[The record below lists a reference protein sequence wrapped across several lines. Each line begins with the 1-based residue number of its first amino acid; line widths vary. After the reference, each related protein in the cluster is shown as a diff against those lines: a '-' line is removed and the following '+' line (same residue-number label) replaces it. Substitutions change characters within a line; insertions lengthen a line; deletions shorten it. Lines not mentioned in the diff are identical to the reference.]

1 MKKNIILY
9 SFIALLSGTAG
20 CSDMLDEYPLDAI
33 SPETYYN
40 NADELRSA
48 TNQFYGMFPGAAS
61 GYTESADVV
70 CIFNLP
76 AEVQGIRTVPTS
88 GGGWNWEYLR
98 AVNFYLSH
106 SVRCDDVD
114 AREHFDG
121 IARFF
126 RAYFYFEKV
135 KRFGEVPWFDRE
147 LSSTDP
153 ELFRPRD
160 SRDFIMDKI
169 LDDLTYAINNIS
181 DKKDLYNVTHWTALA
196 LKSRICLF
204 EGTFRKYHGIPGY
217 EKFLNECATASKLF
231 IDNAPYAIYQTGA
244 QPYRDLFSSMNAI
257 EEEVILARDYD
268 RSQNVMHEANANT
281 LSPTYGRPGMNKKI
295 VNSYLMTNGDR
306 FTDQPGYETMQYY
319 DEMQNRD
326 PRLTQTVV
334 GPGYMRINSD
344 AVSSPNFGAS
354 TTGYQITKWVTDA
367 SGDGYLGSSNDYIL
381 FRAAEVYLN
390 YAEAKAELGTLT
402 TGYQITKWV
411 TDASGDGYL
420 GSSNDYI
427 LFRAAEVYLN
437 YAEAKAELGTLT
449 QEDLKI
455 SIKKIRDRVG
465 MPNIDMD
472 AANANP
478 DPYLCAL
485 ESGYQN
491 VTGPNKGVILEIR
504 RERTIEL
511 LLEGFRYYDIIRWKE
526 GKVFEQPYKG
536 MYFPG
541 LTQGSG
547 DNRYDV
553 FDMNDGT
560 VGDKEK
566 VDICIY
572 TGKKPSVK
580 NIRKFYKLGDEFVLT
595 DGDKGN
601 IICHD
606 IEKEPRQWRE
616 DRDYLYP
623 IPTQERLLSNGTL
636 SQNPNWNDGL
646 DF

>member
-61 GYTESADVV
+61 GYTESAEVV

-160 SRDFIMDKI
+160 SRDIIMDKI

-354 TTGYQITKWVTDA
+354 
-367 SGDGYLGSSNDYIL
+367 
-381 FRAAEVYLN
+381 
-390 YAEAKAELGTLT
+390 T

>member
-169 LDDLTYAINNIS
+169 LDDLTYAIDNIS

-204 EGTFRKYHGIPGY
+204 EGTFRKYHGVPGY

-306 FTDQPGYETMQYY
+306 FTDQPGYEPMQYY
-319 DEMQNRD
+319 DDMQNRA

-402 TGYQITKWV
+402 
-411 TDASGDGYL
+411 
-420 GSSNDYI
+420 
-427 LFRAAEVYLN
+427 
-437 YAEAKAELGTLT
+437 
-449 QEDLKI
+449 QEDLEI
-455 SIKKIRDRVG
+455 SIKKIRDRVS

-572 TGKKPSVK
+572 TDKKPSVK

-636 SQNPNWNDGL
+636 SQNPNWDDGL

>member
-70 CIFNLP
+70 CTFNLP

-204 EGTFRKYHGIPGY
+204 EGTYRKYHGIPGY
-217 EKFLNECATASKLF
+217 EKFLDECATASKLF
-231 IDNAPYAIYQTGA
+231 IDNAPYAIYKTGA

-268 RSQNVMHEANANT
+268 RAQNVMHEANANT

-344 AVSSPNFGAS
+344 KVESPNFSSS
-354 TTGYQITKWVTDA
+354 TTGYQI
-367 SGDGYLGSSNDYIL
+367 I
-381 FRAAEVYLN
+381 
-390 YAEAKAELGTLT
+390 
-402 TGYQITKWV
+402 KWV

-449 QEDLKI
+449 QEDLEI

-526 GKVFEQPYKG
+526 GKIFEQPYKG

-541 LTQGSG
+541 LTKGSG
-547 DNRYDV
+547 ENRYDV

-606 IEKEPRQWRE
+606 IEKEPRQWNE
-616 DRDYLYP
+616 ERDYFFP
-623 IPTQERLLSNGTL
+623 IPTTERSLTNGALT
-636 SQNPNWNDGL
+636 QNPGWNDGL

>member
-20 CSDMLDEYPLDAI
+20 CSDMLDQYPLDAI

-70 CIFNLP
+70 CTFNLP

-204 EGTFRKYHGIPGY
+204 EGTYRKYHGIPGY
-217 EKFLNECATASKLF
+217 EKFLDECATASKLF
-231 IDNAPYAIYQTGA
+231 IDNAPYAIYKTGA

-268 RSQNVMHEANANT
+268 RAQNVMHEANANT

-344 AVSSPNFGAS
+344 KVESPNFSSS
-354 TTGYQITKWVTDA
+354 TTGYQIIKWVTDA
-367 SGDGYLGSSNDYIL
+367 SGDGYM
-381 FRAAEVYLN
+381 
-390 YAEAKAELGTLT
+390 
-402 TGYQITKWV
+402 
-411 TDASGDGYL
+411 

-449 QEDLKI
+449 QDDLKI

-465 MPNIDMD
+465 MPNIDML

-478 DPYLCAL
+478 DPYLCAP
-485 ESGYQN
+485 ETGYRN
-491 VTGPNKGVILEIR
+491 VTDPNKGVILEIR

-526 GKVFEQPYKG
+526 GKIFEQPYKG

-541 LTQGSG
+541 LTKGSG
-547 DNRYDV
+547 ENRYDV
-553 FDMNDGT
+553 FDMNDGIA
-560 VGDKEK
+560 GDKEK

-580 NIRKFYKLGDEFVLT
+580 NIRKFYKLGEEFVLT

-636 SQNPNWNDGL
+636 SQNPNWDDGL

>member
-20 CSDMLDEYPLDAI
+20 CSDMLDQYPLDAI

-70 CIFNLP
+70 CTFNLP

-204 EGTFRKYHGIPGY
+204 EGTYRKYHGIPGY
-217 EKFLNECATASKLF
+217 EKFLDECATASKLF
-231 IDNAPYAIYQTGA
+231 IDNAPYAIYKTGA

-268 RSQNVMHEANANT
+268 RAQNVMHEANANT

-334 GPGYMRINSD
+334 GPGYMRINSTT
-344 AVSSPNFGAS
+344 VSSPNFGAS

-402 TGYQITKWV
+402 
-411 TDASGDGYL
+411 
-420 GSSNDYI
+420 
-427 LFRAAEVYLN
+427 
-437 YAEAKAELGTLT
+437 
-449 QEDLKI
+449 QEDLEI

-465 MPNIDMD
+465 MPNIDMF

-478 DPYLCAL
+478 DPYLCAP
-485 ESGYQN
+485 ETGYRN
-491 VTGPNKGVILEIR
+491 VTDPNKGVILEIR

-511 LLEGFRYYDIIRWKE
+511 CLEGHRYYDIIRWKE
-526 GKVFEQPYKG
+526 GKMFEQPFLG

-553 FDMNDGT
+553 FDMNDGIA
-560 VGDKEK
+560 GDKEK

-580 NIRKFYKLGDEFVLT
+580 NIRKFYKLGEEFVLT

-606 IEKEPRQWRE
+606 IEKEPRQWNE
-616 DRDYLYP
+616 ERDYFFP
-623 IPTQERLLSNGTL
+623 IPTTERSLTNGALT
-636 SQNPNWNDGL
+636 QNPGWNDGL

>member
-402 TGYQITKWV
+402 
-411 TDASGDGYL
+411 
-420 GSSNDYI
+420 
-427 LFRAAEVYLN
+427 
-437 YAEAKAELGTLT
+437 

-511 LLEGFRYYDIIRWKE
+511 CLEGHRYYDIIRWKE
-526 GKVFEQPYKG
+526 GKMFEQPFLG

-560 VGDKEK
+560 VGDTEK

-580 NIRKFYKLGDEFVLT
+580 NIRKFYKLGEEFVLT

-606 IEKEPRQWRE
+606 IEKEPRQWNE
-616 DRDYLYP
+616 DRDYFFP
-623 IPTQERLLSNGTL
+623 IPTTERSLTNGALT
-636 SQNPNWNDGL
+636 QNPGWNDGL

>member
-76 AEVQGIRTVPTS
+76 AEVQGIRTVPSS

-402 TGYQITKWV
+402 
-411 TDASGDGYL
+411 
-420 GSSNDYI
+420 
-427 LFRAAEVYLN
+427 
-437 YAEAKAELGTLT
+437 

>member
-20 CSDMLDEYPLDAI
+20 CSDMLDQYPLDAI

-70 CIFNLP
+70 CTFNLP

-204 EGTFRKYHGIPGY
+204 EGTYRKYHGIPGY
-217 EKFLNECATASKLF
+217 EKFLDECATASKLF
-231 IDNAPYAIYQTGA
+231 IDNAPYAIYKTGA

-268 RSQNVMHEANANT
+268 RAQNVMHEANANT

-334 GPGYMRINSD
+334 GPGYMRINSTT
-344 AVSSPNFGAS
+344 VSSPNFGAS

-402 TGYQITKWV
+402 Q
-411 TDASGDGYL
+411 D
-420 GSSNDYI
+420 
-427 LFRAAEVYLN
+427 
-437 YAEAKAELGTLT
+437 
-449 QEDLKI
+449 DLKI

-465 MPNIDMD
+465 MPNIDML

-478 DPYLCAL
+478 DPYLCAP
-485 ESGYQN
+485 ETGYRN

-511 LLEGFRYYDIIRWKE
+511 CLEGHRYYDIIRWKE
-526 GKVFEQPYKG
+526 GKIFEQPYKG

-541 LTQGSG
+541 LTKGSG
-547 DNRYDV
+547 ENRYDV
-553 FDMNDGT
+553 FDMNDGIA
-560 VGDKEK
+560 GDKEK

-580 NIRKFYKLGDEFVLT
+580 NIRKFYKLGEEFVLT

-606 IEKEPRQWRE
+606 IEKEPRQWNE
-616 DRDYLYP
+616 ERDYFFP
-623 IPTQERLLSNGTL
+623 IPTTERSLTNGALT
-636 SQNPNWNDGL
+636 QNPGWNDGL

>member
-135 KRFGEVPWFDRE
+135 KRFSEVPWFDRE

-402 TGYQITKWV
+402 
-411 TDASGDGYL
+411 
-420 GSSNDYI
+420 
-427 LFRAAEVYLN
+427 
-437 YAEAKAELGTLT
+437 

-465 MPNIDMD
+465 MPNIDML

-478 DPYLCAL
+478 DPYLCAP
-485 ESGYQN
+485 ETGYRN

-526 GKVFEQPYKG
+526 GKMFEQPFLG

-553 FDMNDGT
+553 FDMNDGIA
-560 VGDKEK
+560 GDKEK

-580 NIRKFYKLGDEFVLT
+580 NIRKFYKLGEEFVLT

-606 IEKEPRQWRE
+606 IEKEPRQWNE
-616 DRDYLYP
+616 ERDYFFP
-623 IPTQERLLSNGTL
+623 IPTTERSLTNGALT
-636 SQNPNWNDGL
+636 QNPGWNDGL

>member
-204 EGTFRKYHGIPGY
+204 EGTFRKYRGIPGY

-354 TTGYQITKWVTDA
+354 
-367 SGDGYLGSSNDYIL
+367 
-381 FRAAEVYLN
+381 
-390 YAEAKAELGTLT
+390 T

>member
-70 CIFNLP
+70 CTFNLP

-268 RSQNVMHEANANT
+268 RAQNVMHEANANT

-402 TGYQITKWV
+402 Q
-411 TDASGDGYL
+411 D
-420 GSSNDYI
+420 
-427 LFRAAEVYLN
+427 
-437 YAEAKAELGTLT
+437 
-449 QEDLKI
+449 DLKI

-526 GKVFEQPYKG
+526 GKIFEQPYKG

-636 SQNPNWNDGL
+636 SQNPNWDDGL

>member
-402 TGYQITKWV
+402 Q
-411 TDASGDGYL
+411 D
-420 GSSNDYI
+420 
-427 LFRAAEVYLN
+427 
-437 YAEAKAELGTLT
+437 
-449 QEDLKI
+449 DLKI

-580 NIRKFYKLGDEFVLT
+580 NIRKFYKLGEEFVLT

-606 IEKEPRQWRE
+606 IEKEPRQWNE
-616 DRDYLYP
+616 ERDYFFP
-623 IPTQERLLSNGTL
+623 IPTTERSLTNGALT
-636 SQNPNWNDGL
+636 QNPGWNDGL

>member
-20 CSDMLDEYPLDAI
+20 CSDMLDQYPLDAI

-70 CIFNLP
+70 CTFNLP

-204 EGTFRKYHGIPGY
+204 EGTYRKYHGIPGY
-217 EKFLNECATASKLF
+217 EKFLDECATTSKLF
-231 IDNAPYAIYQTGA
+231 IDNAPYAIYKTGA

-268 RSQNVMHEANANT
+268 RAQNVMHEANANT

-334 GPGYMRINSD
+334 GPGYMRINSTT
-344 AVSSPNFGAS
+344 VSSPNFGAS

-402 TGYQITKWV
+402 Q
-411 TDASGDGYL
+411 D
-420 GSSNDYI
+420 
-427 LFRAAEVYLN
+427 
-437 YAEAKAELGTLT
+437 
-449 QEDLKI
+449 DLKI

-601 IICHD
+601 IICHA

-636 SQNPNWNDGL
+636 SQNPNWDDGL

>member
-344 AVSSPNFGAS
+344 KVESPNFSSS
-354 TTGYQITKWVTDA
+354 TTGYQIIKWVTDA
-367 SGDGYLGSSNDYIL
+367 SGDGYM
-381 FRAAEVYLN
+381 
-390 YAEAKAELGTLT
+390 
-402 TGYQITKWV
+402 
-411 TDASGDGYL
+411 

-606 IEKEPRQWRE
+606 IEKEPRQW
-616 DRDYLYP
+616 
-623 IPTQERLLSNGTL
+623 
-636 SQNPNWNDGL
+636 
-646 DF
+646 

>member
-20 CSDMLDEYPLDAI
+20 CSDMLDQYPLDAI

-70 CIFNLP
+70 CTFNLP

-204 EGTFRKYHGIPGY
+204 EGTYRKYHGIPGY
-217 EKFLNECATASKLF
+217 EKFLDECATASKLF
-231 IDNAPYAIYQTGA
+231 IDNAPYAIYKTGA

-268 RSQNVMHEANANT
+268 RAQNVMHEANANT

-334 GPGYMRINSD
+334 GPGYMRINSTT
-344 AVSSPNFGAS
+344 VSSPNFGAS

-402 TGYQITKWV
+402 
-411 TDASGDGYL
+411 
-420 GSSNDYI
+420 
-427 LFRAAEVYLN
+427 
-437 YAEAKAELGTLT
+437 
-449 QEDLKI
+449 QEDLEI

-465 MPNIDMD
+465 MPNIDML

-478 DPYLCAL
+478 DPYLCAP
-485 ESGYQN
+485 ETGYRN

-526 GKVFEQPYKG
+526 GKMFEQPFLG

-580 NIRKFYKLGDEFVLT
+580 NIRKFYKLGEEFVLT

-606 IEKEPRQWRE
+606 IEKEPRQWNE
-616 DRDYLYP
+616 ERDYFFP
-623 IPTQERLLSNGTL
+623 IPTTERSLTNGALT
-636 SQNPNWNDGL
+636 QNPGWNDGL

>member
-76 AEVQGIRTVPTS
+76 AKVQGIRTVPTS

-169 LDDLTYAINNIS
+169 LDDLTYAIDNIS

-204 EGTFRKYHGIPGY
+204 EGTFRKYHGVPGY

-344 AVSSPNFGAS
+344 KVESPNFSSS
-354 TTGYQITKWVTDA
+354 TTGYQIIKWVTDA
-367 SGDGYLGSSNDYIL
+367 SGDGYM
-381 FRAAEVYLN
+381 
-390 YAEAKAELGTLT
+390 
-402 TGYQITKWV
+402 
-411 TDASGDGYL
+411 

-449 QEDLKI
+449 QEDLEI

-465 MPNIDMD
+465 MPNIDML

-478 DPYLCAL
+478 DPYLCAP
-485 ESGYQN
+485 ETGYRN
-491 VTGPNKGVILEIR
+491 VTDPNKGVILEIR

-511 LLEGFRYYDIIRWKE
+511 CLEGHRYYDIIRWKE
-526 GKVFEQPYKG
+526 GKMFEQPFLG

-553 FDMNDGT
+553 FDMNDGIA
-560 VGDKEK
+560 GDKEK

-580 NIRKFYKLGDEFVLT
+580 NIRKFYKLGEEFVLT

-606 IEKEPRQWRE
+606 IEKEPRQWNE
-616 DRDYLYP
+616 ERDYFFP
-623 IPTQERLLSNGTL
+623 IPTTERSLTNGALT
-636 SQNPNWNDGL
+636 QNPGWNDGL

>member
-20 CSDMLDEYPLDAI
+20 CSDMLDQYPLDAI

-70 CIFNLP
+70 CTFNLP

-204 EGTFRKYHGIPGY
+204 EGTYRKYHGIPGY
-217 EKFLNECATASKLF
+217 EKFLDECATASKLF
-231 IDNAPYAIYQTGA
+231 IDNAPYAIYKTGA

-268 RSQNVMHEANANT
+268 RAQNVMHEANANT

-334 GPGYMRINSD
+334 GPGYMRINSTT
-344 AVSSPNFGAS
+344 VSSPNFGAS
-354 TTGYQITKWVTDA
+354 
-367 SGDGYLGSSNDYIL
+367 
-381 FRAAEVYLN
+381 
-390 YAEAKAELGTLT
+390 T

-541 LTQGSG
+541 LTKGSG
-547 DNRYDV
+547 ENRYDV

-636 SQNPNWNDGL
+636 SQNPNWDDGL

>member
-20 CSDMLDEYPLDAI
+20 CSDMLDQYPLDAI

-70 CIFNLP
+70 CTFNLP

-204 EGTFRKYHGIPGY
+204 EGTYRKYHGIPGY
-217 EKFLNECATASKLF
+217 EKFLDECATTSKLF
-231 IDNAPYAIYQTGA
+231 IDNAPYAIYKTGA

-268 RSQNVMHEANANT
+268 RAQNVMHEANANT

-344 AVSSPNFGAS
+344 KVESPNFSSS

-367 SGDGYLGSSNDYIL
+367 SGDGYM
-381 FRAAEVYLN
+381 
-390 YAEAKAELGTLT
+390 
-402 TGYQITKWV
+402 
-411 TDASGDGYL
+411 

-449 QEDLKI
+449 QEDLEI

-526 GKVFEQPYKG
+526 GKMFEQPFLG

-553 FDMNDGT
+553 FDMNDGIA
-560 VGDKEK
+560 GDKEK

-636 SQNPNWNDGL
+636 SQNPNWDDGL

>member
-20 CSDMLDEYPLDAI
+20 CSDMLDQYPLDAI

-70 CIFNLP
+70 CTFNLP

-204 EGTFRKYHGIPGY
+204 EGTYRKYHGIPGY
-217 EKFLNECATASKLF
+217 EKFLDECATASKLF
-231 IDNAPYAIYQTGA
+231 IDNAPYAIYKTGA

-268 RSQNVMHEANANT
+268 RAQNVMHEANANT

-306 FTDQPGYETMQYY
+306 FTDQPGYKTMQYY

-334 GPGYMRINSD
+334 GPGYMRINSTT
-344 AVSSPNFGAS
+344 VSSPNFGAS

-367 SGDGYLGSSNDYIL
+367 SGDGYM
-381 FRAAEVYLN
+381 
-390 YAEAKAELGTLT
+390 
-402 TGYQITKWV
+402 
-411 TDASGDGYL
+411 

-449 QEDLKI
+449 QDDLKI

-526 GKVFEQPYKG
+526 GKMFEQPFLG

-553 FDMNDGT
+553 FDMNDGIA
-560 VGDKEK
+560 GDKEK

-580 NIRKFYKLGDEFVLT
+580 NIRKFYKLGEEFVLT

-636 SQNPNWNDGL
+636 SQNPNWDDGL

>member
-344 AVSSPNFGAS
+344 KVESPNFSSS
-354 TTGYQITKWVTDA
+354 TTGYQIIKWVTDA
-367 SGDGYLGSSNDYIL
+367 SGDGYM
-381 FRAAEVYLN
+381 
-390 YAEAKAELGTLT
+390 
-402 TGYQITKWV
+402 
-411 TDASGDGYL
+411 

-553 FDMNDGT
+553 FDMNDGIA
-560 VGDKEK
+560 GDKEK

-580 NIRKFYKLGDEFVLT
+580 NIRKFYKLGEEFVLT

-606 IEKEPRQWRE
+606 IEKEPRQWNE
-616 DRDYLYP
+616 ERDYFFP
-623 IPTQERLLSNGTL
+623 IPTTERSLTNGALT
-636 SQNPNWNDGL
+636 QNPGWNDGL

>member
-70 CIFNLP
+70 CTFNLP

-204 EGTFRKYHGIPGY
+204 EGTYRKYHGIPGY
-217 EKFLNECATASKLF
+217 EKFLDECATASKLF
-231 IDNAPYAIYQTGA
+231 IDNAPYAIYKTGA

-268 RSQNVMHEANANT
+268 RAQNVMHEANANT

-334 GPGYMRINSD
+334 GPGYMRINSTT
-344 AVSSPNFGAS
+344 VSSPNFGAS

-402 TGYQITKWV
+402 Q
-411 TDASGDGYL
+411 D
-420 GSSNDYI
+420 
-427 LFRAAEVYLN
+427 
-437 YAEAKAELGTLT
+437 
-449 QEDLKI
+449 DLKI

-526 GKVFEQPYKG
+526 GKIFEQPYKG

-541 LTQGSG
+541 LTKGSG
-547 DNRYDV
+547 ENRYDV

-606 IEKEPRQWRE
+606 IEKEPRQWNE
-616 DRDYLYP
+616 ERDYFFP
-623 IPTQERLLSNGTL
+623 IPTTERSLTNGALT
-636 SQNPNWNDGL
+636 QNPGWNDGL

>member
-20 CSDMLDEYPLDAI
+20 CSDMLDQYPLDAI

-70 CIFNLP
+70 CTFNLP

-204 EGTFRKYHGIPGY
+204 EGTYRKYHGIPGY
-217 EKFLNECATASKLF
+217 EKFLDECATASKLF
-231 IDNAPYAIYQTGA
+231 IDNAPYAIYKTGA

-268 RSQNVMHEANANT
+268 RAQNVMHEANANT

-334 GPGYMRINSD
+334 GPGYMRINSTT
-344 AVSSPNFGAS
+344 VSSPNFGAS

-367 SGDGYLGSSNDYIL
+367 SGDGYM
-381 FRAAEVYLN
+381 
-390 YAEAKAELGTLT
+390 
-402 TGYQITKWV
+402 
-411 TDASGDGYL
+411 

-449 QEDLKI
+449 QDDLKI

-526 GKVFEQPYKG
+526 GKIFEQPYKG

-541 LTQGSG
+541 LTKGSG
-547 DNRYDV
+547 ENRYDV
-553 FDMNDGT
+553 FDMNDGIA
-560 VGDKEK
+560 GDKEK

-580 NIRKFYKLGDEFVLT
+580 NIRKFYKLGEEFVLT

-606 IEKEPRQWRE
+606 IEKEPRQWNE
-616 DRDYLYP
+616 ERDYFFP
-623 IPTQERLLSNGTL
+623 IPTTERSLTNGALT
-636 SQNPNWNDGL
+636 QNPGWNDGL

>member
-20 CSDMLDEYPLDAI
+20 CSDMLDQYPLDAI

-70 CIFNLP
+70 CTFNLP

-88 GGGWNWEYLR
+88 GGGWNWVYLR

-181 DKKDLYNVTHWTALA
+181 DKKDLYNETHWTALA

-204 EGTFRKYHGIPGY
+204 EGTYRKYHGIPGY
-217 EKFLNECATASKLF
+217 EKFLDECATASKLF
-231 IDNAPYAIYQTGA
+231 IDNAPYAIYKTGA

-268 RSQNVMHEANANT
+268 RAQNVMHEANANT

-334 GPGYMRINSD
+334 GPGYMRINSTT
-344 AVSSPNFGAS
+344 VSSPNFGAS
-354 TTGYQITKWVTDA
+354 TTGYQIIKWVTDA
-367 SGDGYLGSSNDYIL
+367 SGDGYM
-381 FRAAEVYLN
+381 
-390 YAEAKAELGTLT
+390 
-402 TGYQITKWV
+402 
-411 TDASGDGYL
+411 

-449 QEDLKI
+449 QEYLKI
-455 SIKKIRDRVG
+455 SNNKIRDRVG
-465 MPNIDMD
+465 MPNIDML

-478 DPYLCAL
+478 DPYLCAP
-485 ESGYQN
+485 ETGYRN

-511 LLEGFRYYDIIRWKE
+511 CLEGHRYYDIIRWKE
-526 GKVFEQPYKG
+526 GKMFEQPFLG

-560 VGDKEK
+560 VGDGEK

-572 TGKKPSVK
+572 TGKKPSVR
-580 NIRKFYKLGDEFVLT
+580 NIRKFYKLGEEFVLT

-606 IEKEPRQWRE
+606 IEKEPRQWNE
-616 DRDYLYP
+616 ERDYFFP
-623 IPTQERLLSNGTL
+623 IPTTERSLTNGALT
-636 SQNPNWNDGL
+636 QNPGWNDGL

>member
-295 VNSYLMTNGDR
+295 VNSYLMTDGTR
-306 FTDQPGYETMQYY
+306 FTDQPGYKTMQYY

-344 AVSSPNFGAS
+344 KVESPNFSSS
-354 TTGYQITKWVTDA
+354 TTGYQIIKWVTDA
-367 SGDGYLGSSNDYIL
+367 SGDGYM
-381 FRAAEVYLN
+381 
-390 YAEAKAELGTLT
+390 
-402 TGYQITKWV
+402 
-411 TDASGDGYL
+411 

-511 LLEGFRYYDIIRWKE
+511 CLEGHRYYDIIRWKE
-526 GKVFEQPYKG
+526 GKMFEQPFLG

-553 FDMNDGT
+553 FDMNDGIA
-560 VGDKEK
+560 GDKEK

-580 NIRKFYKLGDEFVLT
+580 NIRKFYKLGEEFVLT

-606 IEKEPRQWRE
+606 IEKEPRQWNE
-616 DRDYLYP
+616 ERDYFFP
-623 IPTQERLLSNGTL
+623 IPTTERSLTNGALT
-636 SQNPNWNDGL
+636 QNPGWNDGL

>member
-169 LDDLTYAINNIS
+169 LDDLTYAIDNIS

-204 EGTFRKYHGIPGY
+204 EGTFRKYHGVPGY

-402 TGYQITKWV
+402 
-411 TDASGDGYL
+411 
-420 GSSNDYI
+420 
-427 LFRAAEVYLN
+427 
-437 YAEAKAELGTLT
+437 
-449 QEDLKI
+449 QEDLEI
-455 SIKKIRDRVG
+455 SIKKIRDRVS

-526 GKVFEQPYKG
+526 GKVFEQPYK
-536 MYFPG
+536 
-541 LTQGSG
+541 G

-636 SQNPNWNDGL
+636 SQNPNWDDGL

>member
-295 VNSYLMTNGDR
+295 VNSYLMTDGTR
-306 FTDQPGYETMQYY
+306 FTDQPGYKTMQYY

-344 AVSSPNFGAS
+344 KVESPNFSSS
-354 TTGYQITKWVTDA
+354 TTGYQIIKWVTDA
-367 SGDGYLGSSNDYIL
+367 SGDGYM
-381 FRAAEVYLN
+381 
-390 YAEAKAELGTLT
+390 
-402 TGYQITKWV
+402 
-411 TDASGDGYL
+411 

-449 QEDLKI
+449 QEDLEI

-465 MPNIDMD
+465 MPNIDML

-478 DPYLCAL
+478 DPYLCAP
-485 ESGYQN
+485 ETGYRN
-491 VTGPNKGVILEIR
+491 VTDPNKGVILEIR

-511 LLEGFRYYDIIRWKE
+511 CLEGHRYYDIIRWKE
-526 GKVFEQPYKG
+526 GKMFEQPFLG

-553 FDMNDGT
+553 FDMNDGIA
-560 VGDKEK
+560 GDKEK

-580 NIRKFYKLGDEFVLT
+580 NIRKFYKLGEEFVLT

-606 IEKEPRQWRE
+606 IEKEPRQWNE
-616 DRDYLYP
+616 ERDYFFP
-623 IPTQERLLSNGTL
+623 IPTTERSLTNGALT
-636 SQNPNWNDGL
+636 QNPGWNDGL

>member
-354 TTGYQITKWVTDA
+354 TTGYQI
-367 SGDGYLGSSNDYIL
+367 I
-381 FRAAEVYLN
+381 
-390 YAEAKAELGTLT
+390 
-402 TGYQITKWV
+402 KWV

-636 SQNPNWNDGL
+636 SQNPNWDDGL

>member
-344 AVSSPNFGAS
+344 KVESPNFSSS
-354 TTGYQITKWVTDA
+354 TTGYQIIKWVTDA
-367 SGDGYLGSSNDYIL
+367 SGDGYM
-381 FRAAEVYLN
+381 
-390 YAEAKAELGTLT
+390 
-402 TGYQITKWV
+402 
-411 TDASGDGYL
+411 

-449 QEDLKI
+449 QDDLKI

>member
-98 AVNFYLSH
+98 AVNLYLSH

-169 LDDLTYAINNIS
+169 LDDLTYAIDNIS

-204 EGTFRKYHGIPGY
+204 EGTFRKYHGVPGY

-402 TGYQITKWV
+402 
-411 TDASGDGYL
+411 
-420 GSSNDYI
+420 
-427 LFRAAEVYLN
+427 
-437 YAEAKAELGTLT
+437 
-449 QEDLKI
+449 QEDLEI
-455 SIKKIRDRVG
+455 SIKKIRDRVS

-636 SQNPNWNDGL
+636 SQNPNWDDGL

>member
-20 CSDMLDEYPLDAI
+20 CSDMLDQYPLDAI

-70 CIFNLP
+70 CTFNLP

-204 EGTFRKYHGIPGY
+204 EGTYRKYHGIPGY
-217 EKFLNECATASKLF
+217 EKFLDECATASKLF
-231 IDNAPYAIYQTGA
+231 IDNAPYAIYKTGA

-268 RSQNVMHEANANT
+268 RAQNVMHEANANT

-334 GPGYMRINSD
+334 GPGYMRINSTT
-344 AVSSPNFGAS
+344 VSSPNFGAS

-402 TGYQITKWV
+402 Q
-411 TDASGDGYL
+411 D
-420 GSSNDYI
+420 
-427 LFRAAEVYLN
+427 
-437 YAEAKAELGTLT
+437 
-449 QEDLKI
+449 DLKI

-465 MPNIDMD
+465 MPNIDML

-478 DPYLCAL
+478 DPYLCAP
-485 ESGYQN
+485 ETGYRN

-511 LLEGFRYYDIIRWKE
+511 CLEGHRYYDIIRWKE
-526 GKVFEQPYKG
+526 GKMFEQPFLG

-560 VGDKEK
+560 VGDGEK

-572 TGKKPSVK
+572 TGKKPSVR
-580 NIRKFYKLGDEFVLT
+580 NIRKFYKLGEEFVLT

-636 SQNPNWNDGL
+636 SQNPNWDDGL

>member
-344 AVSSPNFGAS
+344 KVESPNFSSS
-354 TTGYQITKWVTDA
+354 TTGYQIIKWVTDA
-367 SGDGYLGSSNDYIL
+367 SGDGYM
-381 FRAAEVYLN
+381 
-390 YAEAKAELGTLT
+390 
-402 TGYQITKWV
+402 
-411 TDASGDGYL
+411 

-560 VGDKEK
+560 VGDTEK

-636 SQNPNWNDGL
+636 SQNPNWDDGL

>member
-20 CSDMLDEYPLDAI
+20 CSDMLDQYPLDAI

-70 CIFNLP
+70 CTFNLP

-204 EGTFRKYHGIPGY
+204 EGTYRKYHGIPGY
-217 EKFLNECATASKLF
+217 EKFLDECATASKLF
-231 IDNAPYAIYQTGA
+231 IDNAPYAIYKTGA

-268 RSQNVMHEANANT
+268 RAQNVMHEANANT

-344 AVSSPNFGAS
+344 KVESPNFSSS
-354 TTGYQITKWVTDA
+354 TTGYQIIKWVTDA
-367 SGDGYLGSSNDYIL
+367 SGDGYM
-381 FRAAEVYLN
+381 
-390 YAEAKAELGTLT
+390 
-402 TGYQITKWV
+402 
-411 TDASGDGYL
+411 

-465 MPNIDMD
+465 MPNIDML

-478 DPYLCAL
+478 DPYLCAP
-485 ESGYQN
+485 ETGYRN

-511 LLEGFRYYDIIRWKE
+511 CLEGHRYYDIIRWKE
-526 GKVFEQPYKG
+526 GKMFEQPFLG

-553 FDMNDGT
+553 FDMNDGIA
-560 VGDKEK
+560 GDKEK

-580 NIRKFYKLGDEFVLT
+580 NIRKFYKLGEEFVLT

-606 IEKEPRQWRE
+606 IEKEPRQWNE
-616 DRDYLYP
+616 ERDYFFP
-623 IPTQERLLSNGTL
+623 IPTTERSLTNGALT
-636 SQNPNWNDGL
+636 QNPGWNDGL

>member
-217 EKFLNECATASKLF
+217 EKFLNECAAASKLF
-231 IDNAPYAIYQTGA
+231 IDNAPYVIYQTGA

-334 GPGYMRINSD
+334 GPGYMRLNSD

-354 TTGYQITKWVTDA
+354 
-367 SGDGYLGSSNDYIL
+367 
-381 FRAAEVYLN
+381 
-390 YAEAKAELGTLT
+390 T

-636 SQNPNWNDGL
+636 SQNPNWDDGL

>member
-344 AVSSPNFGAS
+344 KVESPNFSSS
-354 TTGYQITKWVTDA
+354 TTGYQIIKWVTDA
-367 SGDGYLGSSNDYIL
+367 SGDGYM
-381 FRAAEVYLN
+381 
-390 YAEAKAELGTLT
+390 
-402 TGYQITKWV
+402 
-411 TDASGDGYL
+411 

-465 MPNIDMD
+465 MPNIDML

-478 DPYLCAL
+478 DPYLCAP
-485 ESGYQN
+485 ETGYRN

-560 VGDKEK
+560 VGDTEK

-636 SQNPNWNDGL
+636 SQNPNWDDGL

>member
-402 TGYQITKWV
+402 
-411 TDASGDGYL
+411 
-420 GSSNDYI
+420 
-427 LFRAAEVYLN
+427 
-437 YAEAKAELGTLT
+437 
-449 QEDLKI
+449 QEDLEI

-636 SQNPNWNDGL
+636 SQSPNWDDGL

>member
-354 TTGYQITKWVTDA
+354 TTGYQIIKWVTDA
-367 SGDGYLGSSNDYIL
+367 SGDGYM
-381 FRAAEVYLN
+381 
-390 YAEAKAELGTLT
+390 
-402 TGYQITKWV
+402 
-411 TDASGDGYL
+411 

-449 QEDLKI
+449 QEDLEI

-478 DPYLCAL
+478 DPYLCAP
-485 ESGYQN
+485 ETGYRN

-553 FDMNDGT
+553 FDMNDGIA
-560 VGDKEK
+560 GDKEK

-580 NIRKFYKLGDEFVLT
+580 NIRKFYKLGEEFVLT

-606 IEKEPRQWRE
+606 IEKEPRQWNE
-616 DRDYLYP
+616 ERDYFFP
-623 IPTQERLLSNGTL
+623 IPTTERSLTNGALT
-636 SQNPNWNDGL
+636 QNPGWNDGL

>member
-48 TNQFYGMFPGAAS
+48 TNQFYGMFPGAVS

-402 TGYQITKWV
+402 
-411 TDASGDGYL
+411 
-420 GSSNDYI
+420 
-427 LFRAAEVYLN
+427 
-437 YAEAKAELGTLT
+437 

-465 MPNIDMD
+465 MPNIDML

-478 DPYLCAL
+478 DPYLCAP
-485 ESGYQN
+485 ETGYRN

-526 GKVFEQPYKG
+526 GKMFEQPFLG

-553 FDMNDGT
+553 FDMNDGIA
-560 VGDKEK
+560 GDKEK

-606 IEKEPRQWRE
+606 IEKEPRQWNE
-616 DRDYLYP
+616 ERDYFFP
-623 IPTQERLLSNGTL
+623 IPTTERSLTNGALT
-636 SQNPNWNDGL
+636 QNPGWNDGL

>member
-20 CSDMLDEYPLDAI
+20 CSDMLDQYPLDAI

-70 CIFNLP
+70 CTFNLP

-204 EGTFRKYHGIPGY
+204 EGTYRKYHGIPGY
-217 EKFLNECATASKLF
+217 EKFLDECATASKLF
-231 IDNAPYAIYQTGA
+231 IDNAPYAIYKTGA

-268 RSQNVMHEANANT
+268 RAQNVMHEANANT

-334 GPGYMRINSD
+334 GPGYMRINSTT
-344 AVSSPNFGAS
+344 VSSPNFGAS

-367 SGDGYLGSSNDYIL
+367 SGDGYM
-381 FRAAEVYLN
+381 
-390 YAEAKAELGTLT
+390 
-402 TGYQITKWV
+402 
-411 TDASGDGYL
+411 

-449 QEDLKI
+449 QEDLEI

-465 MPNIDMD
+465 MPNIDML

-478 DPYLCAL
+478 DPYLCAP
-485 ESGYQN
+485 ETGYRN
-491 VTGPNKGVILEIR
+491 VTDPNKGVILEIR

-511 LLEGFRYYDIIRWKE
+511 CLEGHRYYDIIRWKE
-526 GKVFEQPYKG
+526 GKMFEQPFLG

-553 FDMNDGT
+553 FDMNDGIA
-560 VGDKEK
+560 GDKEK

-580 NIRKFYKLGDEFVLT
+580 NIRKFYKLGEEFVLT

-606 IEKEPRQWRE
+606 IEKEPRQWNE
-616 DRDYLYP
+616 ERDYFFP
-623 IPTQERLLSNGTL
+623 IPTTERSLTNGALT
-636 SQNPNWNDGL
+636 QNPGWNDGL

>member
-70 CIFNLP
+70 CTFNLP

-204 EGTFRKYHGIPGY
+204 EGTYRKYHGIPGY
-217 EKFLNECATASKLF
+217 EKFLDECATASKLF
-231 IDNAPYAIYQTGA
+231 IDNAPYAIYKTGA

-268 RSQNVMHEANANT
+268 RAQNVMHEANANT

-334 GPGYMRINSD
+334 GPGYMRINSTT
-344 AVSSPNFGAS
+344 VSSPNFGAS

-402 TGYQITKWV
+402 Q
-411 TDASGDGYL
+411 D
-420 GSSNDYI
+420 
-427 LFRAAEVYLN
+427 
-437 YAEAKAELGTLT
+437 
-449 QEDLKI
+449 DLKI

-472 AANANP
+472 AANASP

-526 GKVFEQPYKG
+526 GKIFEQPYKG

-541 LTQGSG
+541 LTKGSG
-547 DNRYDV
+547 ENRYDV

-636 SQNPNWNDGL
+636 SQNPNWDDGL